1 MTVAELVAELLRHP
15 TDMEVCTADDYFG
28 RPVEILYV
36 KKDKA
41 EVCTMVDGE
50 RIRAMRDVVVIH

>member
-1 MTVAELVAELLRHP
+1 
-15 TDMEVCTADDYFG
+15 MEVCTADDYFG